1 MVDPTHTFF
10 IIDNAV
16 NGFSLHRMDDGV
28 CIQTYQTQPTK
39 MHPKQVALGEGATTV
54 TGGGDNS
61 VIYVFSRA
69 TGELLQSLIHS
80 STGRMQMITVR
91 TIMQK

>member
-1 MVDPTHTFF
+1 
-10 IIDNAV
+10 
-16 NGFSLHRMDDGV
+16 
-28 CIQTYQTQPTK
+28 